1 MFDPKFPQHGLHLGS
16 TLANKPQ
23 LRPNPGPLGSMPQLG
38 PKLGLFGLWPKLRPT
53 CLQNG
58 GDMAK
63 TPVLICISHIFLGI
77 DDTSWCAV
85 FHRWAAL
92 RAKMT
97 PKGPKLPLVE
107 YASHSFS
114 LAQLQPN
121 VTNWLQLGLTLGP
134 RCLHTGPS
142 CACSAQLLS
151 KRAQV
156 APVGLKL
163 KLVPT
168 GPSLA
173 QVRPKSKDGQ
183 V

>member
-23 LRPNPGPLGSMPQLG
+23 LRPNPDPLGSMPQLG

-85 FHRWAAL
+85 FHMLCLRWAAL

-134 RCLHTGPS
+134 RCLHSMFSPTSVQTCPS
-142 CACSAQLLS
+142 CPSW
-151 KRAQV
+151 AQV
-156 APVGLKL
+156 EVGANW
-163 KLVPT
+163 PEF
-168 GPSLA
+168 GAS
-173 QVRPKSKDGQ
+173 
-183 V
+183 